1 MKSIP
6 ELIDAVAAE
15 NYPGTT
21 FSSEV
26 RANAAQLLERDTR
39 TRAVRALRKAVIQ
52 FRPQT
57 EKAAAKPAL
66 ATGSGNQPSKAT

>member
-1 MKSIP
+1 MKTIP
-6 ELIDAVAAE
+6 ELIDSVAAE

-21 FSSEV
+21 FSAEV
-26 RANAAQLLERDTR
+26 RANAAQLLERETR

-57 EKAAAKPAL
+57 EKAAVKPAL
-66 ATGSGNQPSKAT
+66 ATVPGNQPSKST